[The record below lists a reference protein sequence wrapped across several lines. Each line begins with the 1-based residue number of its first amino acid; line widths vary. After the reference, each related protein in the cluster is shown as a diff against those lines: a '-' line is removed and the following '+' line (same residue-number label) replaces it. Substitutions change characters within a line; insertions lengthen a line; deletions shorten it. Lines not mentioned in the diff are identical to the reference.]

1 MLALTDALGNLVR
14 FALLP
19 GQRGEI
25 TGVPELIEGLTFH
38 ALRAPSPGLQANHC
52 RATDK
57 AFDANHLREEL
68 HRRGADA
75 VIPAKCHRIL
85 HIPHDAYKWRHIIE
99 NYFSKIKEFR
109 GVNTRYDKTDTSYRA
124 TWNIAATIL
133 ALR

>member
-1 MLALTDALGNLVR
+1 MR

-19 GQRGEI
+19 GQRSEI
-25 TGVPELIEGLTFH
+25 TGVPDLIEGLTFN
-38 ALRAPSPGLQANHC
+38 ALMA
-52 RATDK
+52 DK
-57 AFDANHLREEL
+57 AFDATHLREEL

-75 VIPAKCHRIL
+75 VIPAKRNRIL
-85 HIPHDAYKWRHIIE
+85 HIPHDAEAYKWRHLIE

-124 TWNIAATIL
+124 TWNIAATMI